1 MSENKKRGQRYFP
14 ERRNV
19 QGPGLFD
26 RGNRNS
32 LKKKYDQFRTFS
44 LGQTLCQRLSK
55 IRKNEVFKSYFRLL
69 NYDEKMLKP
78 YFLKDILLYNRVL
91 DKIAITNFID

>member
-1 MSENKKRGQRYFP
+1 VSENKKRGQGYFS

-26 RGNRNS
+26 RSNRNS

-44 LGQTLCQRLSK
+44 SGQTLCQRLSK
-55 IRKNEVFKSYFRLL
+55 IRKNEVF
-69 NYDEKMLKP
+69 
-78 YFLKDILLYNRVL
+78 
-91 DKIAITNFID
+91 